1 MSPEELED
9 PSPRRRYHSPARRER
24 AAATRE
30 RIIDAGARLVRGFT
44 TWDWDELTFKAVA
57 ERAGVS
63 ERTVYRNF
71 PSERHLHD
79 AIMARL
85 EDEAGISY
93 EDVELNNL
101 ADVTARVFAAL
112 GRFAINDTVGTPRG
126 PAFAG
131 ADARRHDAL
140 NRAVTARAPKLPDA
154 QRRALAGLLDVL
166 WSPPTYERLI
176 GTWNLDNA
184 EAVSAVQWLIA
195 KVIAAVDDNEPPI
208 LSA

>member
-1 MSPEELED
+1 MSTSLEGE
-9 PSPRRRYHSPARRER
+9 PPRRRYHSPARRER

-44 TWDWDELTFKAVA
+44 TWDWDELTFRAVA

-71 PSERHLHD
+71 PSERQLHD

-93 EDVELNNL
+93 EDVELDNL
-101 ADVTARVFAAL
+101 ADVTARVFASL
-112 GRFAINDTVGTPRG
+112 RRFAIKDTIGHTARPGLRRRRRPTPRG
-126 PAFAG
+126 LG
-131 ADARRHDAL
+131 
-140 NRAVTARAPKLPDA
+140 RAVAARAPALPDA

-176 GTWNLDNA
+176 GAWNLDNA

-195 KVIAAVDDNEPPI
+195 KVIAAVESNESPTV
-208 LSA
+208 SA

>member
-1 MSPEELED
+1 MSELSTSE
-9 PSPRRRYHSPARRER
+9 SPRRSYHSPARRER

-30 RIIDAGARLVRGFT
+30 RIVDAGARLVRGFT
-44 TWDWDELTFKAVA
+44 TWDWDELTFRAVA

-71 PSERHLHD
+71 PSERQLHD

-93 EDVELNNL
+93 EDVELDNL
-101 ADVTARVFAAL
+101 SDVTARVFASL
-112 GRFAINDTVGTPRG
+112 RRFAIKETVGAPRG
-126 PAFAG
+126 PVFAG

-140 NRAVTARAPKLPDA
+140 HRAVAARAPDLPAA

-176 GTWNLDNA
+176 GAWSLDNA
-184 EAVSAVQWLIA
+184 EAMGAVQWLIA
-195 KVIAAVDDNEPPI
+195 KVVAAIDDNETPTVG
-208 LSA
+208 A

>member
-1 MSPEELED
+1 MSELSTD
-9 PSPRRRYHSPARRER
+9 GSPRRRYHSPARRER
-24 AAATRE
+24 AAETRE

-44 TWDWDELTFKAVA
+44 TWDWDELTFRAVA

-71 PSERHLHD
+71 PTERQLHD

-93 EDVELNNL
+93 EDVELGNL
-101 ADVTARVFAAL
+101 GDVTARVFASL
-112 GRFAINDTVGTPRG
+112 RRFAIKDTMGTPRG

-131 ADARRHDAL
+131 ADDRRHDAL
-140 NRAVTARAPKLPDA
+140 HRAVAAHAPELPDA

-176 GTWNLDNA
+176 GAWNLDNA

-195 KVIAAVDDNEPPI
+195 KVIAAVESNETPI
-208 LSA
+208 VRA

>member
-1 MSPEELED
+1 MPQDEG
-9 PSPRRRYHSPARRER
+9 SPRRRYHSPARRQR

-30 RIIDAGARLVRGFT
+30 RITDAGAQLVREFT
-44 TWDWDELTFKAVA
+44 TWDWDELTFRAVA

-71 PSERHLHD
+71 PSERQLHD

-93 EDVELNNL
+93 RDVELDNL
-101 ADVTARVFAAL
+101 AEVTARVFASL
-112 GRFAINDTVGTPRG
+112 RRFAIKDIIGTPRG

-131 ADARRHDAL
+131 ADARRHEAL
-140 NRAVTARAPKLPDA
+140 NRAVTVRAPKLPDA

-176 GTWNLDNA
+176 GVWNLDNA
-184 EAVSAVQWLIA
+184 EAVDAVQWLIA
-195 KVIAAVDDNEPPI
+195 KVIAAVHDNEPPTVG
-208 LSA
+208 A